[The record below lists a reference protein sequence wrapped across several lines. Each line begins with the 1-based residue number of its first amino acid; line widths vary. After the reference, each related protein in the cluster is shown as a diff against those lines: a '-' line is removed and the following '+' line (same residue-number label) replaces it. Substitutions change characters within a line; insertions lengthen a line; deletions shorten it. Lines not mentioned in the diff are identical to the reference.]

1 MARYL
6 LLLHGDEAAE
16 QALDEAGRRAI
27 VEAHGAL
34 IGDVAAAGRLIA
46 SAALAPSGRTRLVR
60 DGSVTD
66 GPFAETKE
74 VVGGFY
80 LVECE
85 SDEAALDLAKRVP
98 ASPGLTVEGR
108 PTVDV

>member
-16 QALDEAGRRAI
+16 QALSTDERRAI
-27 VEAHGAL
+27 VDAHGAL
-34 IGDVAAAGRLIA
+34 IGELAVAGKLVA
-46 SAALAPSGRTRLVR
+46 SAALTPSSRTKLVR
-60 DGSVTD
+60 EGSVTD

-80 LVECE
+80 LLDCD
-85 SDEAALDLAKRVP
+85 SDEEALDVARRIP
-98 ASPGLTVEGR
+98 ASPGLSVEVR

>member
-1 MARYL
+1 MTRYL

-16 QALDEAGRRAI
+16 QALSEEERRAI
-27 VEAHGAL
+27 VDSHGSL
-34 IGDVAAAGRLIA
+34 IGELAAAGKLVA
-46 SAALAPSGRTRLVR
+46 SAALTPAARSKVVHR
-60 DGSVTD
+60 GSVTD

-80 LVECE
+80 VIEADDE
-85 SDEAALDLAKRVP
+85 DEALEVAKRIP
-98 ASPGLTVEGR
+98 ASPGLSVEVR